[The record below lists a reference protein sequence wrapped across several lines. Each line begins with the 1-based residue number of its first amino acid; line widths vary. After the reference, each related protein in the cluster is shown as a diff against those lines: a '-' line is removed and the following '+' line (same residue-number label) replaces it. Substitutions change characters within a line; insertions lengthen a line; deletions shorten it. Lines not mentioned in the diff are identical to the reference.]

1 MSLRRVAA
9 MLPALAIALAACQ
22 PSASG
27 SPAGSAAAVDCTVGV
42 SWNNYQQERWAKA
55 DEPAMQEVIEAA
67 GAEYTRTDAQ
77 DSEEQQI
84 ADVESLINQ
93 EVDVI
98 ILLAKST
105 TSILPAVQAAK
116 DADIPIIG
124 YDRLIADDGVFYIT
138 FDNAG
143 VGRFMAE
150 AMLEAVPTGNYVI
163 IKGHPDDPN
172 ADFLRAGMDEG
183 GLADAVA
190 AGDVEIVFEEYTD
203 TWSTENAQANMET
216 ALQENNNEVDAV
228 LSENDSMAIGVVAAL
243 ADQGLDGVVP
253 VSGQDGDAANL
264 NNVAR
269 GLQLVDVWK
278 DAFGLGQTAGHVAVQ
293 LCQGVA
299 FEDIT
304 APDDLGDHVA
314 PEAGTAAQPFETENE
329 AGEAVTVQSITLK
342 PTPVTQENLN
352 LPIDLGWI
360 EKDVA
365 CDGAEADVAACQ

>member
-1 MSLRRVAA
+1 MNLRRAA
-9 MLPALAIALAACQ
+9 ILLPVLAIVFAACD
-22 PSASG
+22 SG
-27 SPAGSAAAVDCTVGV
+27 GSGDGDATGCLVGV

-55 DEPAMQEVIEAA
+55 DEPAMKEVIEAA
-67 GAEYTRTDAQ
+67 GAEYTRTDAG

-105 TSILPAVQAAK
+105 TSILPAVEAAK

-124 YDRLIADDGVFYIT
+124 YDRLIADEGVFYIT
-138 FDNAG
+138 FDNQG
-143 VGRFMAE
+143 VGKFMAE
-150 AMLEAVPTGNYVI
+150 YMLEAVPSGRYVV

-172 ADFLRAGMDEG
+172 ADFLRAGFDQG
-183 GLADAVA
+183 GLAAAVE
-190 AGDVEIVFEEYTD
+190 AGDVEIVYEDYTD
-203 TWSTENAQANMET
+203 NWSTENAQANMET
-216 ALQENNNEVDAV
+216 ALQETENDVDAV
-228 LSENDSMAIGVVAAL
+228 LSENDSMALGVVAAL

-278 DAFGLGQTAGHVAVQ
+278 DAFGLGQTAGDVAVQ
-293 LCQGVA
+293 MCQGVE
-299 FEDIT
+299 FENIT

-314 PEAGTAAQPFETENE
+314 PAAGTAAQPFD
-329 AGEAVTVQSITLK
+329 ADGVTVQSITLK
-342 PTPVTQENLN
+342 PTPVTQENLD

-360 EKDVA
+360 EKDVV
-365 CDGAEADVAACQ
+365 CDGAEEGVAACAE

>member
-1 MSLRRVAA
+1 MNLRRAA
-9 MLPALAIALAACQ
+9 ILLPVLAIVIAACDGGGGDGD
-22 PSASG
+22 ATG
-27 SPAGSAAAVDCTVGV
+27 CLVGV

-55 DEPAMQEVIEAA
+55 DEPAIKAALEAA
-67 GAEYTRTDAQ
+67 GAEYTRTDAN

-98 ILLAKST
+98 ILLAKSS
-105 TSILPAVQAAK
+105 TSILPAVEAAK
-116 DADIPIIG
+116 DANIPVIG
-124 YDRLIADDGVFYIT
+124 YDRLIADEEVFYIT
-138 FDNAG
+138 FDNQG
-143 VGRFMAE
+143 VGTIMAE
-150 AMLEAVPTGNYVI
+150 NMLAAVPTGNYVV

-172 ADFLRAGMDEG
+172 ADFLRAGMDLG
-183 GLADAVA
+183 GLKDAVD
-190 AGDVEIVFEEYTD
+190 AGDITIVYEEYTD

-228 LSENDSMAIGVVAAL
+228 LSQNDSMALGVVAAL

-253 VSGQDGDAANL
+253 VSGQDGDAQNL

-278 DAFGLGQTAGHVAVQ
+278 DAFGLGETAGFVATQ
-293 LCQGVA
+293 LCTGVA
-299 FEDIT
+299 LEDLK
-304 APDDLGDHVA
+304 APDGLGDHVA
-314 PEAGTAAQPFETENE
+314 PELGIDAQPFD
-329 AGEAVTVQSITLK
+329 AGDGVTVQSITLK
-342 PTPVTQENLN
+342 PTPVTQENLE

-365 CDGAEADVAACQ
+365 CEGAEDGVAACAE

>member
-1 MSLRRVAA
+1 MSRRVAA
-9 MLPALAIALAACQ
+9 ILPVFALVLAACQ

-27 SPAGSAAAVDCTVGV
+27 TAGESVSAAGCTVGV

-55 DEPAMQEVIEAA
+55 DEPAIQAALAAA
-67 GAEYTRTDAQ
+67 GAEYTRTDAN

-105 TSILPAVQAAK
+105 TSILPAVEAAK
-116 DADIPIIG
+116 DANIPIIG
-124 YDRLIADDGVFYIT
+124 YDRLIADEEVFYIT
-138 FDNAG
+138 FDNQG
-143 VGRFMAE
+143 VGTIMAE
-150 AMLEAVPTGNYVI
+150 NMLAAVPTGNYVV

-172 ADFLRAGMDEG
+172 ADFLRAGMDLG
-183 GLADAVA
+183 GLQDAVDS
-190 AGDVEIVFEEYTD
+190 GDVTIVYEEYTD

-278 DAFGLGQTAGHVAVQ
+278 DAFGLGETAGFVAAQ
-293 LCQGVA
+293 LCSGVA
-299 FEDIT
+299 FEDVK

-314 PEAGTAAQPFETENE
+314 PEAGIDAQPFD
-329 AGEAVTVQSITLK
+329 AGDGVTVQSITLK
-342 PTPVTQENLN
+342 PTPITQENFN
-352 LPIDLGWI
+352 LVLDLGWI
-360 EKDVA
+360 EADVA
-365 CDGAEADVAACQ
+365 CEGAEDGVPGCE

>member
-1 MSLRRVAA
+1 MIRRVAA
-9 MLPALAIALAACQ
+9 TLPVLALVLAACT
-22 PSASG
+22 PGGDGGSG
-27 SPAGSAAAVDCTVGV
+27 AAADCKVGV

-67 GAEYTRTDAQ
+67 GGEYVRTDAQ

-84 ADVESLINQ
+84 SDVESLINQ

-105 TSILPAVQAAK
+105 TSILPAVDAAEE
-116 DADIPIIG
+116 AGIPIIG
-124 YDRLIADDGVFYIT
+124 YDRLIARESVFYIT
-138 FDNAG
+138 FDNQG
-143 VGRFMAE
+143 VGTIMAE
-150 AMLEAVPTGNYVI
+150 HMLEAVPTGNYVV

-172 ADFLRAGMDEG
+172 ADFLREGMDLG
-183 GLADAVA
+183 GLADAVDS
-190 AGDVEIVFEEYTD
+190 GDVTIVFEEYTD

-253 VSGQDGDAANL
+253 VTGQDGDAANL

-278 DAFGLGQTAGHVAVQ
+278 DAFGLGQTAGDVAIQ
-293 LCQGVA
+293 LCGGTA
-299 FEDIT
+299 LEDIT

-314 PEAGTAAQPFETENE
+314 PEAGTAAQGFDTEDEDGN
-329 AGEAVTVQSITLK
+329 ALTVQSITLK

-360 EKDVA
+360 EQDVA
-365 CDGAEADVAACQ
+365 CDGAEEGVAGCE

>member
-1 MSLRRVAA
+1 MSLRRAA
-9 MLPALAIALAACQ
+9 VLLSVFAIVLAACDGGGGGDGD
-22 PSASG
+22 ATG
-27 SPAGSAAAVDCTVGV
+27 CKVGV

-55 DEPAMQEVIEAA
+55 DEPAMTEVIEGA
-67 GAEYTRTDAQ
+67 GAEYIRTDAQ

-105 TSILPAVQAAK
+105 TSILPAVDAAEE
-116 DADIPIIG
+116 AGIPIIG
-124 YDRLIADDGVFYIT
+124 YDRLIARESVFYIT

-143 VGRFMAE
+143 VGRIMAE
-150 AMLEAVPTGNYVI
+150 HMLEAVPTGNYVV

-172 ADFLRAGMDEG
+172 ADFLREGMDEG

-278 DAFGLGQTAGHVAVQ
+278 DAFGLGQTAGEVAVQ
-293 LCQGVA
+293 MCGGTAL
-299 FEDIT
+299 EDLT
-304 APDDLGDHVA
+304 APEDLGDHVA
-314 PEAGTAAQPFETENE
+314 PEAGTAAQPFETEDEDGN
-329 AGEAVTVQSITLK
+329 AITVQSITLK
-342 PTPVTQENLN
+342 PTPITQENLN

-360 EKDVA
+360 EQDVA
-365 CDGAEADVAACQ
+365 CDGAEEGVAGCE

>member
-1 MSLRRVAA
+1 MSRRVAVL
-9 MLPALAIALAACQ
+9 LPVLAIVLAACQ
-22 PSASG
+22 QSASESAAPG
-27 SPAGSAAAVDCTVGV
+27 ESAAAVDCKVGV

-55 DEPAMQEVIEAA
+55 DEPAMQDVIEAA
-67 GAEYTRTDAQ
+67 GGEYFRTDAQ

-105 TSILPAVQAAK
+105 TSILPAVDAAEE
-116 DADIPIIG
+116 AGIPIIG
-124 YDRLIADDGVFYIT
+124 YDRLIARDSVFYIT

-150 AMLEAVPTGNYVI
+150 AMLEAVPTGNYVV

-190 AGDVEIVFEEYTD
+190 AGDVTIVFEEYTD

-216 ALQENNNEVDAV
+216 ALQENDNEVDAV

-243 ADQGLDGVVP
+243 DKVGLAGTVP
-253 VSGQDGDAANL
+253 VSGQDGDPANL
-264 NNVAR
+264 KNVAQ
-269 GLQLVDVWK
+269 GLQYVDVWK
-278 DAFGLGQTAGHVAVQ
+278 NSNELGKAAGQAALQ
-293 LCQGVA
+293 LCEGRSM
-299 FEDIT
+299 EEIEIDI
-304 APDDLGDHVA
+304 DDSVA
-314 PEAGTAAQPFETENE
+314 PTDGNSPTDFETP
-329 AGEAVTVQSITLK
+329 GGITVSSLILQ
-342 PTPVTQENLN
+342 PTPVTAETL
-352 LPIDLGWI
+352 DL
-360 EKDVA
+360 V
-365 CDGAEADVAACQ
+365 VAAGWYASKDDICAGVTESDPGFEDCQ

>member
-1 MSLRRVAA
+1 MNLRRAA
-9 MLPALAIALAACQ
+9 IMLPVLAIVLGACDGGGGDGD
-22 PSASG
+22 ATG
-27 SPAGSAAAVDCTVGV
+27 CLVGV

-55 DEPAMQEVIEAA
+55 DEPAMKEVIEAA
-67 GAEYTRTDAQ
+67 GAEYTRTDAG

-124 YDRLIADDGVFYIT
+124 YDRLIADEGVFYIT

-143 VGRFMAE
+143 VGKFMAE
-150 AMLEAVPTGNYVI
+150 AMLEAVPSGKYVV

-190 AGDVEIVFEEYTD
+190 AGDVEIVYEEYTD

-278 DAFGLGQTAGHVAVQ
+278 DAFGLGQTAGDVAVQ
-293 LCQGVA
+293 LCSGVEFA
-299 FEDIT
+299 NVT

-314 PEAGTAAQPFETENE
+314 PTAGTAAQPFETENE

-365 CDGAEADVAACQ
+365 CDGAEADVAACAE